1 MEREKKEKDSKYE
14 LHLVDNDVICFYHS
28 DSNIKNQGNIVPYH
42 RHDAYEIY
50 LFLEGNTDFYLEK
63 NCYRLQRGDMV
74 AVAPAQLHRSVCLDD
89 GIYRRYGINIKPFL
103 LDRLSSVSTD
113 LKNCF
118 STQPGRAHLAR
129 LSESEIEQFISM
141 FDNLKQALGSTE
153 YGQDIMALA
162 ETAKLLVFVNRIF
175 YSSDWKPENIMPKL
189 VGDIMSYI
197 EEHLTEEIS
206 LEGLAQKFYLS
217 HDYISRQFKRATG
230 LTIRSYLLDQRIC
243 RAKTCLL
250 EGKSVTQACLESGF
264 SDYANFIRSF
274 TKHEGISPGK
284 YKKIM

>member
-1 MEREKKEKDSKYE
+1 MKEDNKYQLQCIEKDI
-14 LHLVDNDVICFYHS
+14 ICFYHTES
-28 DSNIKNQGNIVPYH
+28 TIKSQGSIVPYH

-63 NCYRLQRGDMV
+63 KCYRLTRGDMV
-74 AVAPAQLHRSVCLDD
+74 VVAPTQLHRSVCLDE
-89 GIYRRYGINIKPFL
+89 GAYKRYGVNVRQFL
-103 LDRLSSVSTD
+103 MDRLSSASTD
-113 LKNCF
+113 LRQCF
-118 STQPGRAHLAR
+118 SLQPEKEHLAHLKD
-129 LSESEIEQFISM
+129 EEIRQFLIL
-141 FDNLKQALGSTE
+141 FDSLQRALDTSE
-153 YGQDIMALA
+153 YGQDVLVQA

-175 YSSDWKPENIMPKL
+175 RSGDFQRENIMPGL
-189 VGDIMSYI
+189 VSDVMCYI

-206 LEGLAQKFYLS
+206 LESLARNLYLS
-217 HDYISRQFKRATG
+217 SDYLSRQFKSATG

-284 YKKIM
+284 YRKLM

>member
-1 MEREKKEKDSKYE
+1 MRQDNKYQ
-14 LHLVDNDVICFYHS
+14 LHLIDNDVICFYHS
-28 DSNIKNQGNIVPYH
+28 DSNIKNQGSVVPYH

-63 NCYRLQRGDMV
+63 SCYRLQRGDMTV
-74 AVAPAQLHRSVCLDD
+74 VAPTQLHRSVCLDE
-89 GIYRRYGINIKPFL
+89 GAYKRYGINIKPFL
-103 LDRLSSVSTD
+103 LDRLSSAATD
-113 LKNCF
+113 LKSCF
-118 STQPGRAHLAR
+118 STQSDRTHLAHL
-129 LSESEIEQFISM
+129 SEAEIEQFIAI
-141 FDNLKQALGSTE
+141 FDRLQQALDSRE
-153 YGQDIMALA
+153 YGQDILVLA
-162 ETAKLLVFVNRIF
+162 ETARLLVFVNRVF
-175 YSSDWKPENIMPKL
+175 CSPCQNPDNIMPKL
-189 VGDIMSYI
+189 VRDIMMYI

-206 LEGLAQKFYLS
+206 LEGLAQNFYLS
-217 HDYISRQFKRATG
+217 HDYISRQFKSATG

-274 TKHEGISPGK
+274 TKHEGVSPGK